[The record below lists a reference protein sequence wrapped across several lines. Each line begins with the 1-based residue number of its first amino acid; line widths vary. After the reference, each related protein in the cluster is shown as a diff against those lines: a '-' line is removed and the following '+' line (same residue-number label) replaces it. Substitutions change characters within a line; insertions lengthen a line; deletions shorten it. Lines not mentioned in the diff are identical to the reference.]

1 MSNLIIGASSGL
13 GREIA
18 YEFARNSK
26 NLILIS
32 TNVNCMKLSHFS
44 LLSSSCR
51 QKSQKQSVNR
61 LMMTSSQ
68 VLQSEK

>member
-1 MSNLIIGASSGL
+1 MSDLIIGASSGL

-32 TNVNCMKLSHFS
+32 RNLKDLEILKSDLNENCYNTPLKA
-44 LLSSSCR
+44 SC
-51 QKSQKQSVNR
+51 NNI
-61 LMMTSSQ
+61 
-68 VLQSEK
+68 